1 MSAQAVSLAVR
12 LAGLSLKNP
21 VLTASGTSGYGLDLL
36 PHGDIAR
43 LGGIVCKSLSLR
55 PREGNAPTRIAE
67 TPAGMVNSIG
77 LQNIGIDAFV
87 DKALPAL
94 RLHDVAIVA
103 NIFGETIDEF
113 ARLAAR
119 VDAAE
124 GVAAIEL
131 NISCPN
137 TDRGGI
143 EFGVDPEATAKVT
156 DAVRRATRLP
166 VIVKLSPNVTDITV
180 IARAARDA
188 GADILSLVNTFVGM
202 VIDIET
208 RRPVLSS
215 GSGGLSGPAIRPMAV
230 HLVHKVARAV
240 PIPLIG
246 IGGIRSGNDA
256 IEFLMAGASAVE
268 VGTATFTEPAAA
280 LRIASEIDAWCR
292 THYVHDV
299 NEIIGAVGS
308 PVAPPAGSPRSPGAS
323 GASGG

>member
-1 MSAQAVSLAVR
+1 MSAPSLAVR

-21 VLTASGTSGYGLDLL
+21 VMTASGTSGYGLDLV

-67 TPAGMVNSIG
+67 TPAGMLNSIG
-77 LQNIGIDAFV
+77 LQNIGIDAFIE
-87 DKALPAL
+87 KALPEL
-94 RLHDVAIVA
+94 RRHDVAIVA
-103 NIFGETIDEF
+103 NIFGETVDEF

-119 VDAAE
+119 VDAA
-124 GVAAIEL
+124 GVAGIEL

-143 EFGVDPEATAKVT
+143 EFGVDPEATARVT
-156 DAVRRATRLP
+156 EAVRRATRLP

-202 VIDIET
+202 IIDVET

-230 HLVHKVARAV
+230 HLVAKVARAV
-240 PIPLIG
+240 SLPLIG
-246 IGGIRSGNDA
+246 IGGVRTGEDA
-256 IEFLMAGASAVE
+256 LEFLMAGASAVE
-268 VGTATFTEPAAA
+268 VGTATFTEPSAAA
-280 LRIASEIDAWCR
+280 RIVSEIETWCGS
-292 THYVHDV
+292 HGVKDIK
-299 NEIIGAVGS
+299 ELIGVAIR
-308 PVAPPAGSPRSPGAS
+308 PAAPPSV
-323 GASGG
+323 SGG